1 MRQSRADSPL
11 QQWRILSTH
20 VRPGDGPRRLEQ
32 AIRFLLGP
40 DGSPEGTTPVEG
52 NSDHASGDLCPR
64 LDRPP
69 GARPD
74 D

>member
-1 MRQSRADSPL
+1 MCQSHTDTPSSR
-11 QQWRILSTH
+11 WRILSTH
-20 VRPGDGPRRLEQ
+20 VRPGDAARRLEQ
-32 AIRFLLGP
+32 AFRLLLGP
-40 DGSPEGTTPVEG
+40 EPLPEGTTSTEG
-52 NSDHASGDLCPR
+52 SSDHASCDLRPR

>member
-1 MRQSRADSPL
+1 MRQSRADSPPPE
-11 QQWRILSTH
+11 WRILSTH
-20 VRPGDGPRRLEQ
+20 VRPGDGSRRLEQ
-32 AIRFLLGP
+32 AFQLLLGSDRP
-40 DGSPEGTTPVEG
+40 PEGTTPVEG
-52 NSDHASGDLCPR
+52 SSDHASGDLRPR

>member
-1 MRQSRADSPL
+1 MRRSRADSPPPE
-11 QQWRILSTH
+11 WRILSTH
-20 VRPGDGPRRLEQ
+20 VRPKDGPRRLEQ
-32 AIRFLLGP
+32 VFRLLLEPGRP
-40 DGSPEGTTPVEG
+40 SEGTNPPEGS
-52 NSDHASGDLCPR
+52 SDHASGDLRPR